1 MAHAALVAP
10 DVDGGQRLIKK
21 LVRQDFPVLAAFWIL
36 VPEAE
41 DWRLVISSPVVDEQ
55 GPLAAYKRIQRVLQ
69 ELPDV
74 RLRIYDI
81 AAVGRRDQRVARLRS
96 VLKQSLD
103 SDITRFTNNVI
114 DGSLVEDAY
123 IYLL

>member
-10 DVDGGQRLIKK
+10 DVEGGQHLIKE
-21 LVRQDFPVLAAFWIL
+21 LVRQNFPVLAAFWIV

-41 DWRLVISSPVVDEQ
+41 EWRLVISTPIVDTQ
-55 GPLAAYKRIQRVLQ
+55 GPLAAYQQMQQILQ
-69 ELPDV
+69 TLPDV
-74 RLRIYDI
+74 RFKIYNI
-81 AAVGRRDQRVARLRS
+81 AAVGQHDQRVALLRR
-96 VLKQSLD
+96 VLKKNLD
-103 SDITRFTNNVI
+103 SGVTRFTNNVI